1 MGTDKNIKLHI
12 VTDIKKIK
20 MAEKYD
26 LTSRVGAYL
35 DRHLVFPLLE
45 FLSTKQIYDENELLQ
60 GKLELLKETNMVDFA
75 KDEYQR
81 LHQTNDVPEELMAK
95 RTEVVRQLREY
106 EASTEV
112 ITAAF
117 EDEQFQELASKARD
131 GATLFKYLNE
141 NFSITTED

>member
-1 MGTDKNIKLHI
+1 
-12 VTDIKKIK
+12 
-20 MAEKYD
+20 
-26 LTSRVGAYL
+26 
-35 DRHLVFPLLE
+35 
-45 FLSTKQIYDENELLQ
+45 
-60 GKLELLKETNMVDFA
+60 
-75 KDEYQR
+75 
-81 LHQTNDVPEELMAK
+81 MAK

-141 NFSITTED
+141 NFSVNCVHFSTVFN